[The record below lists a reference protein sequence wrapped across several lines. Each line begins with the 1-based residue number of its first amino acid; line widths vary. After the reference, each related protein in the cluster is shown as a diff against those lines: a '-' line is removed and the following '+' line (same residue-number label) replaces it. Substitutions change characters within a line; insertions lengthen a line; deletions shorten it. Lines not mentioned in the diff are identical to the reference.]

1 MRTLNPMI
9 RRVSAVA
16 LSLWCIAMPLPAQER
31 APLDALDGVDV
42 VTLLTT
48 GKEVFGKSTYRSTY
62 DGIDDL
68 FQSADTKAAFDKAPS
83 SYAIQ
88 LGGICARMGG
98 VVRGNPADYVVYD
111 GKIYIFGSDTCHKLF
126 VENPEKYMP
135 RPQPA
140 MPSSP
145 DAIARGRTLLDMAAA
160 AHGGA
165 ALDAATSYV
174 ETITTMQ
181 NRPTGEVA
189 VVTRNLWRFPDAGR
203 TERTVP
209 MNDGPVTFATVV
221 TSSAAW
227 GIGMN
232 GQVTPMLPA
241 LRSAAE
247 VQAGRRLLPILKKR
261 RDAEVAVAALAPAAV
276 DGVAVERVRVMS
288 GAMDVTVNIDAASGR
303 VLSLA
308 YVDRGDAGQFGSI
321 VVTFQDYRNVEG
333 VMIPFTESGT
343 FEGTPSAGLSR
354 TLDSAQLNVPLD
366 PRLFGRPAET
376 GR

>member
-1 MRTLNPMI
+1 MRTFNTMI
-9 RRVSAVA
+9 RRISAAA
-16 LSLWCIAMPLPAQER
+16 LSLWCMTLSLPAQER
-31 APLDALDGVDV
+31 VQLEALDGVDV

-48 GKEVFGKSTYRSTY
+48 GREVFGKSTYRSTY
-62 DGIDDL
+62 DGIDYL
-68 FQSADTKAAFDKAPS
+68 FQSADTKAAFDEAPS
-83 SYAIQ
+83 NYAIQ

-98 VVRGNPADYVVYD
+98 VVRGNPADYVVHD
-111 GKIYIFGSDTCHKLF
+111 GKIYIFGSDICHKLF
-126 VENPEKYMP
+126 VGNLEKYIP
-135 RPQPA
+135 RPRPA

-145 DAIARGRTLLDMAAA
+145 DAVARGRALLDKAAA

-181 NRPTGEVA
+181 NRPTGAVA

-209 MNDGPVTFATVV
+209 MNAGPVTLATVV

-247 VQAGRRLLPILKKR
+247 AQAGRRLLPILKKR
-261 RDAEVAVAALAPAAV
+261 HDAEAAVAALGPTAV
-276 DGVAVERVRVMS
+276 DGVAVERVRVVS
-288 GAMDVTVNIDAASGR
+288 GAIDVTVNIDAASGR
-303 VLSLA
+303 VQSFA
-308 YVDRGDAGQFGSI
+308 YVDRGDTGQYGSI
-321 VVTFQDYRNVEG
+321 VVAFQDYRNVEG
-333 VMIPFTESGT
+333 VMIPFTESAT
-343 FEGTPSAGLSR
+343 FDGTPSAALSR
-354 TLDSAQLNVPLD
+354 TLDSAQLNVRLD
-366 PRLFGRPAET
+366 PGLFTRPAET